1 MRVLAEPSKLRKTP
15 FGAKPKV
22 RLRSQTLE
30 AAYANADDLLAALGT
45 SESGL
50 SQSEAAARLAECGL
64 NEVSR
69 QRPAPLWL
77 QFLRNL
83 RNPFVALLITLAVI
97 SFAVQDREAG
107 TLILIMVFVSVL
119 MRFFQEAR
127 STQSVERLKA
137 MVTTR
142 ATVSRNVDGAAERQE
157 IPIKQIV
164 PGDIVHLAAGDMIPA
179 EVRLISARD
188 LFVTQS
194 VLSGESL
201 PVEKFET
208 LGTDLE
214 KRARIT
220 GQELR
225 SPLELP
231 NLCFMGTNVISGT
244 ATAVVVAT
252 GNDTHFASLT
262 RGFGNERSLTSFDL
276 GINNVSWLFVRFMLV
291 MVPAVLLINGF
302 TKGNWFESFLFAL
315 SVAVGLT
322 PEMLPVVI
330 SANLA
335 RGALAMAKHK
345 VIVKRL
351 NSIQNF
357 GAMDI
362 LCTDKTGTFTLDRI
376 IMERHLD
383 IMGVQ
388 AEEVMEYAYLNSYF
402 QTGLK
407 NLLDLAVLEYAESH
421 EKLKFAQCYRKVD
434 EIPFD
439 FERRRMS
446 VIVEKEPCLHELIC
460 KGAVEEVLAVCTQA
474 RMDGRTV
481 PLTSE
486 LHRRVV
492 GLRDEMSNEGLR
504 VLAVAYRDIDHTH
517 HQYRAADERDLI
529 LVGYIAFLD
538 PPKPAVGEA
547 LAALRAQGV
556 AVKIQTGDSE
566 LVARRICKWVGLD
579 VGSVMLGSEI
589 SAMDDEEL
597 KSAAQQTTLF
607 AKLTPVQKTRV
618 IGALKAAGHTVGY
631 LGDGI
636 NDAGALREA
645 DVGISVDTA
654 ADVTKESADI
664 VMLEKNLMVLAEAV
678 TEGRRTFGNI
688 VKYIKMAASSNFGN
702 VLSVLGSSAFL
713 PFLPMQP
720 VQLLMQNLLYDVSQ
734 MAVPFDHV
742 DEDYLSRPR
751 QWNTRGIGRF
761 MLVIGPISSLFDGL
775 TFALMWFVFAANS
788 PERQALF
795 QSGWFVEGLLSQT
808 LIVHMIRTQKVP
820 FLQSRPS
827 AVLVF
832 GTVIIMTVGAALP
845 FTSLGASIGLVPL
858 PLRYLPWLM
867 GILAGYCLLTQVV
880 KVWFLRKFGEWL

>member
-1 MRVLAEPSKLRKTP
+1 MRVLAEPSKLRVP
-15 FGAKPKV
+15 IGPKPKA

-30 AAYANADDLLAALGT
+30 AAYANLDDLLAALG
-45 SESGL
+45 S
-50 SQSEAAARLAECGL
+50 AECGL
-64 NEVSR
+64 TQAEAAVRLADYGLNEVTR
-69 QRPAPLWL
+69 ERPAPRWV
-77 QFLRNL
+77 QFLRNF
-83 RNPFVALLITLAVI
+83 RNPFVGLLATLAVI
-97 SFAVQDREAG
+97 SFAVGDREAG
-107 TLILIMVFVSVL
+107 TLILIMVMVSVL

-127 STQSVERLKA
+127 SAQSVERLKA
-137 MVTTR
+137 MVTAR
-142 ATVSRNVDGAAERQE
+142 ATVIRNIEGQAVRRE
-157 IPIKQIV
+157 IPMKEIV
-164 PGDIVHLAAGDMIPA
+164 PGDIVHLAAGDMVPA

-208 LGTDLE
+208 LGADWE
-214 KRARIT
+214 KRVRLA
-220 GQELR
+220 GQNTR

-231 NLCFMGTNVISGT
+231 NICFMGTNVISGT
-244 ATAVVVAT
+244 ATALVIAT
-252 GNDTHFASLT
+252 ANDTHFASLA
-262 RGFGNERSLTSFDL
+262 RGFGNERTLTGFDL
-276 GINNVSWLFVRFMLV
+276 GINSVSWLFVRFMLAMAPV
-291 MVPAVLLINGF
+291 VFLVNGF
-302 TKGNWFESFLFAL
+302 TKGSWFEAFLFAL

-335 RGALAMAKHK
+335 RGALTMAKHK
-345 VIVKRL
+345 VVVKRL

-357 GAMDI
+357 GAMDV
-362 LCTDKTGTFTLDRI
+362 LCTDKTGTLTLDRI
-376 IMERHLD
+376 ILERHLD
-383 IMGVQ
+383 VLGSP
-388 AEEVMEYAYLNSYF
+388 AEEVMKYAFLNSYF

-407 NLLDLAVLEYAESH
+407 NLLDLAVLEHAEDYKTSQ
-421 EKLKFAQCYRKVD
+421 FGQCYRKVD

-446 VIVEKEPCLHELIC
+446 VIVEKERCQHELIC
-460 KGAVEEVLAVCTQA
+460 KGAVEEVLAVCSHA
-474 RMDGRTV
+474 RVDGQTV
-481 PLTSE
+481 QLTAE
-486 LHRRVV
+486 LHRRVL

-504 VLAVAYRDIDHTH
+504 LLAVAYRDIDHTH
-517 HQYRAADERDLI
+517 HQYRSADERDLI

-538 PPKPAVGEA
+538 PPKQAAGEA

-556 AVKIQTGDSE
+556 SVKILTGDSE
-566 LVARRICKWVGLD
+566 LVARRICKWVDLE
-579 VGSVMLGSEI
+579 VGEVLLGSEMM
-589 SAMDDEEL
+589 AMSDEEL
-597 KSAAQQTTLF
+597 KAAAQRTTLF
-607 AKLTPVQKTRV
+607 AKLTPMQKTRV
-618 IGALKAAGHTVGY
+618 IGALKASGHTVGY

-654 ADVTKESADI
+654 ADVAKESADI

-742 DEDYLSRPR
+742 DDDYLAQPR

-775 TFALMWFVFAANS
+775 TFALLWFVFGATS
-788 PERQALF
+788 PEHQALF

-820 FLQSRPS
+820 FLQSRSS
-827 AVLVF
+827 AVLLFATVF
-832 GTVIIMTVGAALP
+832 IMALGAALP
-845 FTSLGASIGLVPL
+845 FTSFGSSIGLVAL
-858 PLRYLPWLM
+858 PLRYLLWLI
-867 GILAGYCLLTQVV
+867 GILAGYCLLTQAV
-880 KVWFLRKFGEWL
+880 KGWFLRKFGEWL